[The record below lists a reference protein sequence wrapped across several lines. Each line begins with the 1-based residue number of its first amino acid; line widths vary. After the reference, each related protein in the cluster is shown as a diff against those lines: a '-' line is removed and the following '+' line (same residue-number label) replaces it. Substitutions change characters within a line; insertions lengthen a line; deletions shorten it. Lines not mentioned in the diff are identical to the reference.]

1 MITGASVGIGEQFA
15 RQLSERG
22 HDVVLVARHAGR
34 LDALAKE
41 IEARDGAHAEVLAA
55 DLTDADQLATV
66 EARVRTVDLLV
77 NNAGFGTF
85 GPFHTL
91 DVDIETR
98 EINLNIIALVR
109 LTHAA
114 AAAMVERGRGGILN
128 VSSLAGFQPG
138 PSNATYSATKAFVT
152 SFTEAVHEELKG
164 TGVSVTALCP
174 GFTHTEFQERAN
186 APRATCPG
194 SCGRKR
200 PRSRGRARRGREEP
214 GRRDPRHDEQD
225 HGQSLR
231 GHPARDHAARRRTRP
246 QARHPL
252 APATVGARPNFR
264 SVRRR
269 RCGTRFLR
277 GRWRRSRPRCPRR
290 TT

>member
-1 MITGASVGIGEQFA
+1 MSRPIALITGASVGIGEQFS

-22 HDVVLVARHAGR
+22 HDVVLVARDRAR
-34 LDALAKE
+34 LDALAKD
-41 IEARDGAHAEVLAA
+41 IEARAGAHAEVLAA
-55 DLTDADQLATV
+55 DLTDPDQLATV

-91 DVDIETR
+91 DVDIEAR
-98 EINLNIIALVR
+98 EVNLNIVALVR

-114 AAAMVERGRGGILN
+114 AAAMVERGSGGILN

-152 SFTEAVHEELKG
+152 SFSQAVHEELKG

-186 APRATCPG
+186 APASDVPGFMWQEAPEVARAGLDGVAKNRAVVIPGTTNKIMGNLSAVTPHAITRRVGALVLKRAT
-194 SCGRKR
+194 
-200 PRSRGRARRGREEP
+200 
-214 GRRDPRHDEQD
+214 H
-225 HGQSLR
+225 
-231 GHPARDHAARRRTRP
+231 
-246 QARHPL
+246 
-252 APATVGARPNFR
+252 
-264 SVRRR
+264 
-269 RCGTRFLR
+269 
-277 GRWRRSRPRCPRR
+277 
-290 TT
+290 